1 MRAPLASGCSPLG
14 GKSLWNGTIDKMWY
28 DLVCDIDD
36 IDKDD
41 DDDADGVGLMMMWR

>member
-1 MRAPLASGCSPLG
+1 
-14 GKSLWNGTIDKMWY
+14 MWY

-41 DDDADGVGLMMMWR
+41 DDDADGVGLMMWR